1 MTTGWR
7 EGERR
12 VSDCRGDGDGGGW
25 VLVVVEVEVVAEEV
39 RLLHALQ
46 LCPLHRQK
54 WTKLD
59 RTMTPRSD
67 LFVTK

>member
-1 MTTGWR
+1 M
-7 EGERR
+7 
-12 VSDCRGDGDGGGW
+12 
-25 VLVVVEVEVVAEEV
+25 VVVDVEVEAEEV